1 MKFLMIILLV
11 LAVIWLWRTKRPGLP
26 PSKKTTPTAT
36 NPLTMVACVHC
47 SVHVPAGDT
56 VPGKKGLYCSEEHRR
71 ASEE

>member
-26 PSKKTTPTAT
+26 PSKKTASTTP
-36 NPLTMVACVHC
+36 NPLTMVACANC
-47 SVHVPAGDT
+47 AVHVPAGDA

-71 ASEE
+71 ASEA